1 MYCDKQNVN
10 TLTALLVA
18 HGVEQAV
25 VCPGSRNAPIVHNLD
40 VCPAIQ
46 CYPVTDER
54 SAAFYALGLC
64 QATGRPVAVC
74 VTSGTALL
82 NTLPAVA
89 EAMYQH
95 LPLIIIS
102 ADRPKQWIGQLTG
115 QTMPQPGALG
125 DFVKR
130 SVDLPEPHD
139 DKGEECWYCNRLVNE
154 ALMAA
159 TQASEG
165 PVHINVPISEPL
177 YAFHTRELPQ
187 ERVISFCS
195 LLSDRISNTTEASMV
210 PAVSAMAQPLL
221 QQLGEARRPLIVV
234 GQMRPSDLPAGMLP
248 ALADRHFVVWNEPL
262 SGDDGATCL
271 EEILTMADG
280 DKAFLPDFVLYM
292 GDTLVSKRAKQLLR
306 QAKEATCWTVNANGE
321 VHDPMMRLSGV
332 VQARPADVLAAIN
345 GEGPREW
352 FDRWEALRWKA
363 EEHRRTFLPTYS
375 NLLAVKLLEERLGH
389 TPTGYVLHYANS
401 TSVRLGCLYAR
412 EHVYCNRGING
423 IEGSLSTA
431 AGFSLATD
439 APVYCVMGDLSF
451 FYDQNALWNTN
462 LRQNLRIL
470 LLNNSGGEIFAKFD
484 GLRQSPARGMV
495 MGVHATTAEGICR
508 ENDIMYYHAHNE
520 EELYNLLGAL
530 TSPMAERPML
540 LEVFTNAE
548 DDLKAYQEYFN
559 TLL

>member
-1 MYCDKQNVN
+1 MYCDKENVN

-18 HGVEQAV
+18 HGVGHAV

-40 VCPAIQ
+40 VCPTIH

-54 SAAFYALGLC
+54 SGAFYALGLC
-64 QATGRPVAVC
+64 QATNEPVVVC

-95 LPLIIIS
+95 LPLIVVS
-102 ADRPKQWIGQLTG
+102 ADRPRQWIGQLTG
-115 QTMPQPGALG
+115 QTMPQPGALTC
-125 DFVKR
+125 FVKR
-130 SVDLPEPHD
+130 TVDLPEPHND
-139 DKGEECWYCNRLVNE
+139 EEHWYCNRLVNE
-154 ALMAA
+154 ALIAA
-159 TQASEG
+159 TQECQG

-177 YAFHTRELPQ
+177 YSFSTRELPS
-187 ERVISFCS
+187 ERTIVHRS
-195 LLSDRISNTTEASMV
+195 LLSAHGCEKEESAS
-210 PAVSAMAQPLL
+210 VSAVTAVAHDLL
-221 QQLGEARRPLIVV
+221 QQLAEAERPLIVI
-234 GQMRPSDLPAGMLP
+234 GQMKPAG
-248 ALADRHFVVWNEPL
+248 LAKGRIASLTDKHYVVWNEAL
-262 SGDDGATCL
+262 SGEDGATSL
-271 EEILTMADG
+271 EEMLAMAG
-280 DKAFLPDFVLYM
+280 DDEDFLPDFILYV
-292 GDTLVSKRAKQLLR
+292 GDTLVSKRAKQRLR
-306 QAKEATCWTVNANGE
+306 QAKDAICWEVNANGT
-321 VHDPMMRLSGV
+321 VHDPMMNLRGI
-332 VQARPADVLAAIN
+332 VQARPDDVLAAITA
-345 GEGPREW
+345 EGPHEW
-352 FDRWEALRWKA
+352 FNRWEALRWKA
-363 EEHRRTFLPTYS
+363 EDHRRSFIPRYS

-389 TPTGYVLHYANS
+389 TAGGYALHYANS

-439 APVYCVMGDLSF
+439 APVYCVIGDLSF

-530 TSPMAERPML
+530 ASPMAERPML

-548 DDLKAYQEYFN
+548 DDLRAYQEYFN

>member
-10 TLTALLVA
+10 TLTALLIA
-18 HGVEQAV
+18 HGVRHAV

-40 VCPAIQ
+40 VCPEIQ
-46 CYPVTDER
+46 CYPITDER

-64 QATGRPVAVC
+64 QATEEPVVVC

-95 LPLIIIS
+95 LPLIVVS
-102 ADRPKQWIGQLTG
+102 ADRPRQWIGQLTG
-115 QTMPQPGALG
+115 QTMPQPGALTC
-125 DFVKR
+125 FVECT
-130 SVDLPEPHD
+130 VDLPELHND
-139 DKGEECWYCNRLVNE
+139 EEHWYCNRLVNE
-154 ALMAA
+154 ALITA
-159 TQASEG
+159 TQECQG

-177 YAFHTRELPQ
+177 YSFSTRELPS
-187 ERVISFCS
+187 ERTIVHRS
-195 LLSDRISNTTEASMV
+195 LLSAHGCEKEESAS
-210 PAVSAMAQPLL
+210 VSAVTAVAHDLL
-221 QQLGEARRPLIVV
+221 QQLAEAKRPLIVI
-234 GQMRPSDLPAGMLP
+234 GQMKPSDLAKGRIASLT
-248 ALADRHFVVWNEPL
+248 DKHYVVWNEVL
-262 SGDDGATCL
+262 SGEDGATSL
-271 EEILTMADG
+271 EEMLAMAG
-280 DKAFLPDFVLYM
+280 DDEDFLPDFILYV
-292 GDTLVSKRAKQLLR
+292 GDTLVSKRAKQRLR
-306 QAKEATCWTVNANGE
+306 QAKDAICWEVNAD
-321 VHDPMMRLSGV
+321 H
-332 VQARPADVLAAIN
+332 
-345 GEGPREW
+345 EW

-363 EEHRRTFLPTYS
+363 EDHRRTFVPPYS
-375 NLLAVKLLEERLGH
+375 NLLAVKLLEEQLSH
-389 TPTGYVLHYANS
+389 TAEGYALHYANS

-431 AGFSLATD
+431 AGCSLATD
-439 APVYCVMGDLSF
+439 APVYCVIGDLSF

-484 GLRQSPARGMV
+484 GLRQSPARSMV

-530 TSPMAERPML
+530 ASPMAERPML

-548 DDLKAYQEYFN
+548 DDLRAYQEYFN